1 MEHTLIVAGIGPGGK
16 DFILP
21 KALTAIKRAHYLVG
35 GHRALSDYASEN
47 QETYAVTGKLAP
59 LAQWIKEALSKD
71 DVVVMV
77 SFDCYSRNIF
87 CAGRILRFGT
97 AMAGI

>member
-59 LAQWIKEALSKD
+59 LAQ
-71 DVVVMV
+71 
-77 SFDCYSRNIF
+77 
-87 CAGRILRFGT
+87 
-97 AMAGI
+97 